1 MPAPPGLPS
10 RTVVRIPRRRVR
22 GRVSSSLLGPVPLR
36 RASLRFNSSADCS
49 RINCK
54 RLSSLAEAFWR
65 ERLVPK
71 KEESLLPTQG
81 NQECFAFHPLL
92 GREGRGQF
100 AGGASSS
107 EGGGLLA
114 RGGEN

>member
-1 MPAPPGLPS
+1 
-10 RTVVRIPRRRVR
+10 
-22 GRVSSSLLGPVPLR
+22 
-36 RASLRFNSSADCS
+36 
-49 RINCK
+49 
-54 RLSSLAEAFWR
+54 
-65 ERLVPK
+65 VPK

-107 EGGGLLA
+107 EGGGLLL
-114 RGGEN
+114 REVENRTKVIEQLAACFTDHRERIEHTVRELVAPRVYGLALG